1 MKRTLL
7 AAAATATLLSGY
19 SAAKTKRVYFGTS
32 GSKGIYLADLD
43 TQTGELTTLELAIEI
58 GRPGFLAIH
67 PNKPFIYSVAY
78 GKNLGRQGGVAAMK
92 IGDGG
97 RLTLLNMKA
106 TDGRG
111 GCHVSLD
118 QTGQCLMVAY
128 YGSGGVASFKVNEDG
143 TLSEAKSY
151 FQHEGSGKHPRRQQ
165 GPHAHSICP
174 NPANTH
180 AYVPDLGID
189 EVVIYKLDVA
199 NGKLSAAGSAKVPGG
214 SMGPRHMKFNADGS
228 LAYVLNELDLSVS
241 IYKAIDGGQLEFIKT
256 VSVLPEGADKTDMTC
271 AEIRIHPNGKF
282 VYTSNRDLTDAGRDS
297 ITVFSRF
304 EEGFNR
310 LATTPAQVWIPR
322 NFNIDPSGKW
332 MLVGGKKSTNIAIFK
347 IDPQTGLLEFTGT
360 KVPFDGGP
368 ICIQFLTD

>member
-1 MKRTLL
+1 MKKTLL
-7 AAAATATLLSGY
+7 ATAATATLLSSH
-19 SAAKTKRVYFGTS
+19 SAAETKRVYFGTS
-32 GSKGIYLADLD
+32 DSKGIYFADLD
-43 TQTGELTTLELAIEI
+43 TQTGGLTTPELAIEI

-92 IGDGG
+92 LNADGT
-97 RLTLLNMKA
+97 LSLLNMRA
-106 TDGRG
+106 TEGRG

-128 YGSGGVASFKVNEDG
+128 YGSGGVASFKVNGDG
-143 TLSEAKSY
+143 SLSEAQSY
-151 FQHEGSGKHPRRQQ
+151 FQHEGSGKHPKRQA
-165 GPHAHSICP
+165 GPHAHSISP

-180 AYVPDLGID
+180 AYVPDLGMD
-189 EVVIYKLDVA
+189 QVVIYKLDPKA
-199 NGKLSAAGSAKVPGG
+199 GTLSKAGAATVPGG
-214 SMGPRHMKFNADGS
+214 SMGPRHMKFNAAGS
-228 LAYVLNELDLSVS
+228 IAYVLNELDLSVS
-241 IYKAIDGGQLEFIKT
+241 VYKAIDGGQLEFIKT

-282 VYTSNRDLTDAGRDS
+282 VYASTRDLNETGRDS

-304 EEGFNR
+304 EDGFKR

-332 MLVGGKKSTNIAIFK
+332 MLVGGKKSSNIAIFK
-347 IDPQTGLLEFTGT
+347 VDPDTGLIEFTGT

-368 ICIQFLTD
+368 ICIEFQ